1 MKIDD
6 ISCETC
12 GACCKVGWMIPLTD
26 TDTVPK
32 ELIYRGNQM
41 LLRLDPNSE
50 LGGQCAA
57 LKDDNRCSIYDNRP
71 EICRAFKK
79 GSKFCLYA
87 LRKQGIEVE
96 D

>member
-26 TDTVPK
+26 TDNVPEHLVYK
-32 ELIYRGNQM
+32 GHQM
-41 LLRLDPNSE
+41 LLRFDPCHR
-50 LGGQCAA
+50 GQCAA
-57 LKDDNRCSIYDNRP
+57 LKDDNRCSIYENRP
-71 EICRAFKK
+71 QECRVFKK
-79 GSKFCLYA
+79 GSDSCRYA
-87 LRKQGIEVE
+87 LRLQGVEVE